1 MADYYADIDYHNLPD
16 HDNPIS
22 GIIQLACLIIP

>member
-1 MADYYADIDYHNLPD
+1 MVDYYAHIDYHNLLD
-16 HDNPIS
+16 YDNPFS

>member
-1 MADYYADIDYHNLPD
+1 MVDYYAHTDYHNLPD
-16 HDNPIS
+16 HDNSLS